1 MQPIITVV
9 GLGSGDADQLTLGI
23 WRKLQTTS
31 RIYVRTER
39 HPMMRLF
46 GENGLAYTS
55 FDSVYERLD
64 SFPDVYAA
72 IADALIR
79 EAKTAAGA
87 PQPAPGAVPTAAGAP
102 QPVPGAVPT
111 AAGALQPAPGTASTA
126 AGAPQP
132 APGAVPTAAGAPQ
145 PAPGAAPIA
154 AGAPQPVHGAAS
166 TAAGAS
172 HSDAEIV
179 YAVPGHP
186 MVAEKTVQLLRE
198 RCPQE
203 GIRLRV
209 LGGESFL
216 DQAFTR
222 LGFDPIEGFQLLD
235 AGELKPAMIRPELHT
250 VIGQVY
256 DAFTASDVKLTLM
269 ERLPDDH
276 PVVVA
281 HALGV
286 AGEERIETIPLY
298 ELDRTTGFGNLSLVY
313 VPRSEDESLRN
324 RSFDRLHEIVA
335 ILRSPEGCPWDREQ
349 THRSI
354 RKNFIEETYE
364 AIEALDNDD
373 PDGMREEF
381 GDVIL
386 QVMLH
391 SQMEE
396 ELGSFSVYDVIQTLN
411 EKLLFRHPHVF
422 GEQGAQDAE
431 EALKN
436 WEQMKAEEK
445 RRKGIDP
452 SKQSLLDGI
461 PPDLPGLMKAYK
473 LQKKASKVG
482 FDWGAIGPVL
492 DKIEEELGEL
502 REAVASGNGEEQA
515 GELGDLLFAA
525 VNAARFID
533 ADPEEALARTN
544 LKFRKRF
551 SYIEEQLRI
560 NGRTFDQTDLTEMD
574 RYWEEA
580 KRLP

>member
-1 MQPIITVV
+1 MQPTITVV
-9 GLGSGDADQLTLGI
+9 GLGSGDADQLTLGA
-23 WRKLQTTS
+23 WRKLQEAAH
-31 RIYVRTER
+31 RYVRTDK

-46 GENGLAYTS
+46 SDHQLAYRS
-55 FDSVYERLD
+55 FDSFYEQLD
-64 SFPDVYAA
+64 SFPDVYEA
-72 IADALIR
+72 IADALLK
-79 EAKTAAGA
+79 EAAAK
-87 PQPAPGAVPTAAGAP
+87 QS
-102 QPVPGAVPT
+102 
-111 AAGALQPAPGTASTA
+111 L
-126 AGAPQP
+126 
-132 APGAVPTAAGAPQ
+132 
-145 PAPGAAPIA
+145 I
-154 AGAPQPVHGAAS
+154 
-166 TAAGAS
+166 
-172 HSDAEIV
+172 

-186 MVAEKTVQLLRE
+186 MVAERTVQLLRE
-198 RCPQE
+198 RCPE
-203 GIRLRV
+203 HGIALTI

-235 AGELKPAMIRPELHT
+235 AADLKPSFIRTELHT

-269 ERLPDDH
+269 EVLPDDH
-276 PVVVA
+276 PVTIG

-286 AGEERIETIPLY
+286 PGEERILTVPLY
-298 ELDRTTGFGNLSLVY
+298 ELDRTPGFGNLSLIWL
-313 VPRSEDESLRN
+313 PRSTDERLRN
-324 RSFDRLHEIVA
+324 RSFERLHEIVG
-335 ILRSPEGCPWDREQ
+335 ILRSPEGCPWDMEQ
-349 THRSI
+349 THQSI

-396 ELGSFSVYDVIQTLN
+396 ELGTFSVYDVIQTLN

-422 GEQGAQDAE
+422 GDSAAGDAQ
-431 EALKN
+431 EALRN
-436 WEQMKAEEK
+436 WEEMKAEEK

-452 SKQSLLDGI
+452 SKASQLDGI
-461 PPDLPGLMKAYK
+461 PPDLPALMKAYK
-473 LQKKASKVG
+473 LQKKAAKVG
-482 FDWGAIGPVL
+482 FDWDEIGPVL
-492 DKIEEELGEL
+492 DKIQEELGEL
-502 REAVASGNGEEQA
+502 REAIAAKDAEEQA

-525 VNAARFID
+525 VNAARFIH
-533 ADPEEALARTN
+533 ADPEEALSRTN
-544 LKFRKRF
+544 RKFMKRF

-560 NGRTFDQTDLTEMD
+560 SGRSFDQTELIEMD

>member
-1 MQPIITVV
+1 MQSTITVV
-9 GLGSGDADQLTLGI
+9 GLGSGDEDQLTLGV
-23 WRKLQTTS
+23 WRRLQES
-31 RIYVRTER
+31 EHRFIRTDK

-46 GENGLAYTS
+46 HDNRLSYES
-55 FDSVYERLD
+55 FDSLYEQMD
-64 SFPDVYAA
+64 SFPDVYDA
-72 IADALIR
+72 IATQLI
-79 EAKTAAGA
+79 EQAQTK
-87 PQPAPGAVPTAAGAP
+87 QN
-102 QPVPGAVPT
+102 
-111 AAGALQPAPGTASTA
+111 
-126 AGAPQP
+126 
-132 APGAVPTAAGAPQ
+132 
-145 PAPGAAPIA
+145 I
-154 AGAPQPVHGAAS
+154 
-166 TAAGAS
+166 
-172 HSDAEIV
+172 I

-186 MVAEKTVQLLRE
+186 MVAERAVQLLRE
-198 RCPQE
+198 RCPE
-203 GIRLRV
+203 HGIELHI

-235 AGELKPAMIRPELHT
+235 AAELKSSLIRIDLHT

-256 DAFTASDVKLTLM
+256 DEYTASDVKLSLM
-269 ERLPDDH
+269 ELLPDDY
-276 PVVVA
+276 PIVIG

-286 AGEERIETIPLY
+286 PGEEQILTVPLY
-298 ELDRTTGFGNLSLVY
+298 ELDRTPGYGNLSLIY
-313 VPRSEDESLRN
+313 LPRLSDDSLRN
-324 RSFDRLHEIVA
+324 RTFERLHEIVA

-349 THRSI
+349 THLSI

-364 AIEALDNDD
+364 AIEAIDNDD

-396 ELGSFSVYDVIQTLN
+396 EVGTFSVYDVIQSLN

-422 GEQGAQDAE
+422 GETNAGNAS
-431 EALKN
+431 EALAN

-445 RRKGIDP
+445 RRKGIDA
-452 SKQSLLDGI
+452 SQASQLDGV
-461 PPDLPGLMKAYK
+461 PPGLPELMKAYK
-473 LQKKASKVG
+473 LQKKAAKVG
-482 FDWGAIGPVL
+482 FDWDNLDPVL
-492 DKIEEELGEL
+492 DKIAEELGEL
-502 REAVASGNGEEQA
+502 REAIASKDAEEQA

-525 VNAARFID
+525 VNAARFIH

-544 LKFRKRF
+544 QKFKKRF

-560 NGRTFDQTDLTEMD
+560 SGRSFDQTDLTEMD